1 MGKHFKVNDNLCYTD
16 NPHVKK
22 NTFIGMTPQDEELP
36 KYEDIKDRLPKP
48 IWEGHEDAIA
58 CYNKVWEIGFGNL
71 RKPNAEAGFVSNFI
85 DTAFN
90 GYLFMWDSAF
100 IAMFAKYAS
109 RIFDFQRTLDNFYS
123 HQHRDGFICREICE
137 DEPGEQWTRD
147 DPCSTGP
154 NVLPWAEWVYFQ
166 STGDMDRLSRVFD
179 PLCAYHRWLHLN
191 RTWQDGTYWSCGN
204 ACGMDNLPR
213 PLPGFDEEASHSFMS
228 WIDATTQMYLSAD
241 ILVKM
246 ARELGRE
253 SETAWLSD
261 EAEMLKRMINEKM
274 WDEELAF
281 YCDKYRDGS
290 LSRVKT
296 VAPYWTLLAGIVPE
310 DRAERFIAHLENGNE
325 FKRPNRVPALSA
337 DHPYYQALF
346 GYWCGGVWA
355 PTNYMIMRGLE
366 KYGYHKLARE
376 IGVTYH
382 DYVVNVF
389 RKEGTVF
396 EYYSPELPYMN
407 SGKRDFVGWGGIAP
421 VAVLFEFVFGIRS
434 NAKDKHIT
442 WRVGCTERH
451 GIERYP
457 LGSGTVDL
465 LCEARQSADERPVIT
480 VRSNTPVTVE
490 VIWND
495 ETWEIKA

>member
-1 MGKHFKVNDNLCYTD
+1 MGKLFKVNDNNCYQ
-16 NPHVKK
+16 K
-22 NTFIGMTPQDEELP
+22 NEYADRNSFIGREANMIDLP
-36 KYEDIKDRLPKP
+36 CYEDVKDRLPKP
-48 IWEGHEDAIA
+48 IWDGNEDAIE
-58 CYNKVWEIGFGNL
+58 CYNKVWKIGFSNL
-71 RKPNAEAGFVSNFI
+71 RKPNADAGFVSPFI

-100 IAMFAKYAS
+100 IMMFGRYAS
-109 RIFDFQRTLDNFYS
+109 GVFDFQQTLDNFYS
-123 HQHRDGFICREICE
+123 HQHKDGFICREIFE
-137 DEPGEQWTRD
+137 DEAGEQWTRD

-154 NVLPWAEWVYFQ
+154 NVLPWAEWEYYTT
-166 STGDMDRLSRVFD
+166 TGNIERLSAVFD
-179 PLCAYHRWLHLN
+179 PLVAYHKWLSLN
-191 RTWQDGTYWSCGN
+191 RAWQDGTYWSCGN

-310 DRAERFIAHLENGNE
+310 DRAERFIAHLENENE